1 MQICD
6 NEKWFSAVIHL
17 HWLYQ
22 CEIFLTGKHRHKM
35 FVLYT
40 LDMKWFDMK
49 CSIHVFFFLWNIL
62 TILHFVSWKTG
73 CFFIIMT
80 LFKSCFSLLKPSSVI
95 KLIFLLGKKSMDS
108 KEEEKPGVNAND
120 QLCMC
125 TRFSGSYIKVV
136 VFTLLIKFFM
146 WLCRSIH
153 GGRRSEV
160 WSIGPHLYRI
170 LKRNIPGFNWQA
182 TKVSLYLYFYS
193 PGASCRKQLPVRLS
207 GIFFF
212 CNCAPSLWK
221 SALMMSMFVVREH
234 RKVKRCLP

>member
-1 MQICD
+1 
-6 NEKWFSAVIHL
+6 
-17 HWLYQ
+17 
-22 CEIFLTGKHRHKM
+22 
-35 FVLYT
+35 
-40 LDMKWFDMK
+40 MK

-125 TRFSGSYIKVV
+125 TRFSGSCIKVV

-207 GIFFF
+207 GIFF
-212 CNCAPSLWK
+212 LQ
-221 SALMMSMFVVREH
+221 LLTIT
-234 RKVKRCLP
+234 VKICSHDVYVCCEGT

>member
-1 MQICD
+1 MRYDIVSRRRSCYILKKLMQICD
-6 NEKWFSAVIHL
+6 NEKWFSAIIHL
-17 HWLYQ
+17 HWFYQ

-120 QLCMC
+120 QLE
-125 TRFSGSYIKVV
+125 RFS
-136 VFTLLIKFFM
+136 LD
-146 WLCRSIH
+146 
-153 GGRRSEV
+153 
-160 WSIGPHLYRI
+160 
-170 LKRNIPGFNWQA
+170 
-182 TKVSLYLYFYS
+182 
-193 PGASCRKQLPVRLS
+193 CRKGLVLVLVLVLLRPLV
-207 GIFFF
+207 G
-212 CNCAPSLWK
+212 
-221 SALMMSMFVVREH
+221 
-234 RKVKRCLP
+234 

>member
-1 MQICD
+1 
-6 NEKWFSAVIHL
+6 
-17 HWLYQ
+17 
-22 CEIFLTGKHRHKM
+22 
-35 FVLYT
+35 
-40 LDMKWFDMK
+40 MK
-49 CSIHVFFFLWNIL
+49 CSIHVFFFLWNLL

-125 TRFSGSYIKVV
+125 TRFSGSYIKVG

-146 WLCRSIH
+146 WLCRSIL

-160 WSIGPHLYRI
+160 WSIGRHLYRI

-207 GIFFF
+207 GIFF
-212 CNCAPSLWK
+212 CNCSPSLWK